1 MDVRM
6 PVMDGLAATKSIRV
20 LPRNNALTVAIIDM
34 TVDAGMNTHLLKLQQ
49 GEIALDFGEI
59 LFCIN
64 KLNSFR
70 LVLFLGILKIE

>member
-1 MDVRM
+1 M

-49 GEIALDFGEI
+49 GEIAFDFGEI
-59 LFCIN
+59 
-64 KLNSFR
+64 
-70 LVLFLGILKIE
+70 